1 MAGSGDRVT
10 IVDVARAAGTSVS
23 SASVA
28 LRGEPGVSEKTR
40 ERVMRTADRL
50 GYRPDQRARSLRVQN
65 SKLLGVTFTISQAF
79 HAKVVEHLY
88 QAVAGTGYDLVLSAA
103 TETRHG
109 LEAAHALLEDR
120 CAALILVSPE
130 EIGDHELAALS
141 RQAPTVIV
149 GSQLHATSVDSVHV
163 DERQGIAMAVEHL
176 VSLGHRDICHVDGG
190 RAVLSRTRRE
200 SYLDAMAEHG
210 LADRVR
216 IIGGNADE
224 NSGVAAATELL
235 AGPSL
240 PTAVLAYNDMTAF
253 GLLFALRIRGI
264 DVPGDVS
271 VVGYDDTRLATLR
284 NVELTSVSQDPAEQ
298 AATAVQRAIAR
309 AEGQA
314 APAGE
319 FVTPPRLVVRQSS
332 GRAPR

>member
-1 MAGSGDRVT
+1 VT
-10 IVDVARAAGTSVS
+10 
-23 SASVA
+23 
-28 LRGEPGVSEKTR
+28 
-40 ERVMRTADRL
+40 
-50 GYRPDQRARSLRVQN
+50 
-65 SKLLGVTFTISQAF
+65 
-79 HAKVVEHLY
+79 
-88 QAVAGTGYDLVLSAA
+88 
-103 TETRHG
+103 
-109 LEAAHALLEDR
+109 
-120 CAALILVSPE
+120 
-130 EIGDHELAALS
+130 
-141 RQAPTVIV
+141 V

-163 DERQGIAMAVEHL
+163 DERRGVAMAVEHL

-190 RAVLSRTRRE
+190 RAVLSQTRRE
-200 SYLDAMAEHG
+200 SYLDSMAEHG

-235 AGPSL
+235 AGTSL

-314 APAGE
+314 APASE